1 MQIEIRRFEGDVR
14 SWADLV
20 WIAFGERFDEA
31 DLPVFEA
38 THEPDRTLA
47 AYDGDR
53 PVGAAGIF
61 SFSLT
66 VPGGELPAAGVT
78 TVGVH
83 PTHRRRGILRQLM
96 RRQLDEVRDAG
107 EPLAVLWASEG
118 GIYQRFGYG
127 LASLG
132 LSFEV
137 DRHRTAFRSPFEP
150 AGTVRLVEREEAT
163 RLMPQIYDRYRPTRP
178 GCYTRS
184 AANWEAESFHD
195 PEHDRNGA
203 SPRFY
208 AIHET
213 DASPDGYLAYRIFGN
228 WGPRGAAGK
237 LEVNELLGLD
247 TGAER
252 DLWRYAFDVDLMAT
266 TSAWNVP
273 IDSPL
278 LLWLAE
284 PRRLGA
290 TIGDALWLRIVDVV
304 GALEGRRY
312 ATEGELTFELSDEFM
327 PANAGTWK
335 LAADAH
341 GARLARADGPAQL
354 AFDTTDLA
362 AVYLGTF
369 SLSRLVRAG
378 RARELAPGAA
388 ALADSLFATDV
399 APWCSK
405 VF

>member
-1 MQIEIRRFEGDVR
+1 MQIEIRRYEGDVH

-20 WIAFGERFDEA
+20 WVAFGERFDDG
-31 DLPVFEA
+31 DLPAFEA
-38 THEPDRTLA
+38 AHEPERALA

-96 RRQLDEVRDAG
+96 RRQLDDVRAAG
-107 EPLAVLWASEG
+107 EPLAILWASEG

-127 LASLG
+127 QGSVG
-132 LSFEV
+132 LSFDV
-137 DRHRTAFRSPFEP
+137 DRHRTAFRTHFEP
-150 AGTVRLVEREEAT
+150 AGTMRLVERDEAT
-163 RLMPQIYDRYRPTRP
+163 RLMPHIFDRYRPTRP
-178 GCYTRS
+178 GCTTRS

-195 PEHDRNGA
+195 PEHQRNGG

-213 DASPDGYLAYRIFGN
+213 DGTPDGYVAYRIFGN
-228 WGPRGAAGK
+228 WGPRGAAGR
-237 LEVNELLGLD
+237 LDVNELLGLSSD
-247 TGAER
+247 VER

-273 IDSPL
+273 IDSPMP
-278 LLWLAE
+278 LWMAE

-290 TIGDALWLRIVDVV
+290 TIGDALWLRVVDVV
-304 GALEGRRY
+304 GALEGRSY
-312 ATEGELTFELSDEFM
+312 AASGELTFELTDAFM
-327 PANAGTWK
+327 PQNAGTWK
-335 LAADAH
+335 LAAEAG
-341 GARLARADGPAQL
+341 GARVVRAGGSAQL
-354 AFDTTDLA
+354 ALDTTDLA
-362 AVYLGTF
+362 AIYLGTF
-369 SLSRLVRAG
+369 APSRLVRAG
-378 RARELAPGAA
+378 RARELLPGGA
-388 ALADSLFATDV
+388 ALADALFATAI

>member
-1 MQIEIRRFEGDVR
+1 MQIEIRRFEGDTR
-14 SWADLV
+14 GWTDLV
-20 WIAFGERFDEA
+20 WVAFGERFNEA

-38 THEPDRTLA
+38 AHEPARALA
-47 AYDGDR
+47 AYDGGR

-66 VPGGELPAAGVT
+66 VPGAELPAAGVT

-96 RRQLDEVRDAG
+96 RRQLDDVRAAG

-127 LASLG
+127 LATLG
-132 LSFEV
+132 LSFDV
-137 DRHRTAFRSPFEP
+137 DRHRTAFRTPFEP
-150 AGTVRLVEREEAT
+150 AGSVRLVERDEAT
-163 RLMPQIYDRYRPTRP
+163 RLMPHIYDRFRPTRP

-195 PEHDRNGA
+195 PEHSRNGG
-203 SPRFY
+203 SQRFY

-213 DASPDGYLAYRIFGN
+213 DGMPDGYIAYRIFGK

-237 LEVNELLGLD
+237 LDVNELLGLSSH
-247 TGAER
+247 AER

-266 TSAWNVP
+266 TSTWNVP
-273 IDSPL
+273 VDSPL

-290 TIGDALWLRIVDVV
+290 MIGDALWLRIVDVA

-312 ATEGELTFELSDEFM
+312 AADGELTFELADAFM
-327 PANAGTWK
+327 PDNAGAWT
-335 LAADAH
+335 LEAGPDGARVRHGSH
-341 GARLARADGPAQL
+341 GAGLAL
-354 AFDTTDLA
+354 DTTDLA
-362 AVYLGTF
+362 AMYLGTF
-369 SLSRLVRAG
+369 SASRLVRAG
-378 RARELAPGAA
+378 RAQELAPGAA
-388 ALADSLFATDV
+388 ALADRLFATDV